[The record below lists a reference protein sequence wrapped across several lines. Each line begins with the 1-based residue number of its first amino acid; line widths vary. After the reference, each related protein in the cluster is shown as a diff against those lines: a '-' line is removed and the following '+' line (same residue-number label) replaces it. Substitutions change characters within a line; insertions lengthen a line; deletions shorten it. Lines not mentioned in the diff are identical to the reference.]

1 MRIMPKQIV
10 IEVPDW
16 VNENL
21 IDELKKML
29 AEKIQEE
36 IEKDY
41 VDMGLYNLYFSMK
54 FPETRNVE
62 FDLDKELRILK
73 EIRKKGKERAE

>member
-1 MRIMPKQIV
+1 MPKQIV

-29 AEKIQEE
+29 AAKIREE

-41 VDMGLYNLYFSMK
+41 VDMKLSIF
-54 FPETRNVE
+54 
-62 FDLDKELRILK
+62 
-73 EIRKKGKERAE
+73 